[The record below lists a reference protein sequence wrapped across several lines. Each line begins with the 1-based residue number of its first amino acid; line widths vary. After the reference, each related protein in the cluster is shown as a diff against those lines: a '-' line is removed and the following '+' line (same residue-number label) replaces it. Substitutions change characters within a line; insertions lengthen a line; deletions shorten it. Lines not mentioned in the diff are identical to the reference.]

1 MPRQPVGPATFK
13 RQGAGLYAT
22 ADGRF
27 AIEQA
32 SGGWMLTDAEQV
44 NELGMPLVRGPFAT
58 LVAAREAAE
67 IARGGPAPTS
77 DLAARMAALPPRPPR
92 EIATAVPGV
101 EEPPAGQ
108 PAPEPEPPEPPVL
121 IREWQDA
128 DGPALRRLWDLLDL
142 RSPGDDDAG
151 LAVMARR
158 NPGLLLVAT
167 VGDAIVGSALG
178 GWDGRRGWIYHVGVH
193 PDHQRRG
200 TARRLVA
207 AIEDGLRALGCPK
220 VNVIVLDDNRDAV
233 AFWRALGYTI
243 LAARQY
249 GRVL

>member
-1 MPRQPVGPATFK
+1 
-13 RQGAGLYAT
+13 
-22 ADGRF
+22 
-27 AIEQA
+27 
-32 SGGWMLTDAEQV
+32 MLTDAEQV

-92 EIATAVPGV
+92 EVATVALGV
-101 EEPPAGQ
+101 NETPAGQ
-108 PAPEPEPPEPPVL
+108 PAPEPEPSEPPVPPML

-142 RSPGDDDAG
+142 RSLGDDDAG

-207 AIEDGLRALGCPK
+207 AIEDGLAGPRLPEGQ
-220 VNVIVLDDNRDAV
+220 RD
-233 AFWRALGYTI
+233 RPR
-243 LAARQY
+243 RQPGG
-249 GRVL
+249 GRVLARARLRDPSRAPVRPGAVTGQPSSADARPARWPPKAMVQITTG

>member
-22 ADGRF
+22 TDGRF
-27 AIEQA
+27 TIEQA

-92 EIATAVPGV
+92 EAATAMPEVD
-101 EEPPAGQ
+101 EPPAGQ
-108 PAPEPEPPEPPVL
+108 PAPEPEPPVL

-128 DGPALRRLWDLLDL
+128 DGPALRGLWDLLDL
-142 RSPGDDDAG
+142 RSLGDDDAG
-151 LAVMARR
+151 LADMARR

-167 VGDAIVGSALG
+167 AGDAIVGSALG
-178 GWDGRRGWIYHVGVH
+178 GWDGRRGWIYHVGVR

-200 TARRLVA
+200 TARQLVA

-220 VNVIVLDDNRDAV
+220 VNVVVLDDNQGAV

-243 LAARQY
+243 LPARQY